1 MIYNKLKTIL
11 KKQFPLFTKKL
22 IVVRDST
29 GLMRY
34 IKNFFFIN
42 LKKNIHGKKIV
53 SKERG
58 LLFDFTLDNFVSYT
72 MRPKKA
78 FSLTV
83 EEGVYSN
90 EDTAIIIQGNLDG
103 LKDFT
108 KETIEIYLKLFPNSV
123 IILSTWDT
131 DIDKKFYNTYKDKIK
146 IIINK
151 KPENVLHSTDLQT
164 ISTSAAVKLAKDLNL
179 KFCLKSRTDCR
190 IYKKNT
196 ITYLKNLLTLFPINL
211 KYESLKSR
219 IISCSVDTRKYRV
232 YGFSDIM
239 LFGST
244 ENISKYFLDESFERG
259 IQKHK
264 FGQYPSVINETA
276 VVHEIF
282 LCARFLK
289 NSNISIDWT
298 LDDWWNKCRDIFCV
312 VDPGTIDLFWYKF
325 HWKYEQRFLTN
336 YTSNFS
342 QSLQFSDW
350 LNLYFDKNHK
360 FNEDKKEKWKIEG
373 GLFVQ

>member
-1 MIYNKLKTIL
+1 MYYNKLKKAL
-11 KKQFPLFTKKL
+11 KKQFPFFVKKL
-22 IVVRDST
+22 ILIRDSSN
-29 GLMRY
+29 LMRF

-53 SKERG
+53 SREKG
-58 LLFDFTLDNFVSYT
+58 ILFDFSISNFVSFVI
-72 MRPKKA
+72 RPKKA
-78 FSLTV
+78 SDVIIEKESYL
-83 EEGVYSN
+83 N
-90 EDTAIIIQGNLDG
+90 KDTAIIIQGNLDG
-103 LKDFT
+103 LKNFV
-108 KETIEIYLKLFPNSV
+108 KETIEIYLKLFQSST

-131 DIDKKFYNTYKDKIK
+131 DIDEKFLNDYKDKIK

-151 KPENVLHSTDLQT
+151 KPKNVFHSTDLQT
-164 ISTSAAVKLAKDLNL
+164 ISTQAAVKLAKGLDL

-196 ITYLKNLLTLFPINL
+196 VTYLKNLLNLFPINSN
-211 KYESLKSR
+211 YENLKSR

-244 ENISKYFLDESFERG
+244 ENIGKYFSNESFEEG
-259 IQKHK
+259 IKKHN
-264 FGQYPSVINETA
+264 FGDYPSTINETA

-289 NSNISIDWT
+289 DSNITINWT
-298 LDDWWNKCRDIFCV
+298 LEDWWNKCRDIFCV
-312 VDPGTIDLFWYKF
+312 VDPSTIDLFWFKF

-336 YTSNFS
+336 YTSDFT

-350 LNLYFDKNHK
+350 LNLYSDKNYK
-360 FNEDKKEKWKIEG
+360 FDENKKEKWKIEN
-373 GLFVQ
+373 GLFTQ

>member
-1 MIYNKLKTIL
+1 MFYNKLKKAL
-11 KKQFPLFTKKL
+11 KKQFPFFVKKL
-22 IVVRDST
+22 IVIRDSSN
-29 GLMRY
+29 LMRF

-53 SKERG
+53 SREKG
-58 LLFDFTLDNFVSYT
+58 ILFDFTISNFVSFT
-72 MRPKKA
+72 IRPKKA
-78 FSLTV
+78 
-83 EEGVYSN
+83 SN
-90 EDTAIIIQGNLDG
+90 VIIEKESYLNKDTAIIIQGNLDG
-103 LKDFT
+103 LKNFV
-108 KETIEIYLKLFPNSV
+108 KETIEIYLKLFQSST

-131 DIDKKFYNTYKDKIK
+131 DIDEKFLNDYKDKIK

-151 KPENVLHSTDLQT
+151 KPKNIFHSTDLQT
-164 ISTSAAVKLAKDLNL
+164 ISTQAAVRLAKDLDL

-196 ITYLKNLLTLFPINL
+196 VTYLKNLLNLFPINSNN
-211 KYESLKSR
+211 ENLKSR
-219 IISCSVDTRKYRV
+219 VISCSVDTRKYRV

-244 ENISKYFLDESFERG
+244 ENIGKYFSDESFEEG
-259 IQKHK
+259 IKKHN
-264 FGQYPSVINETA
+264 FGDYPSTINETA

-289 NSNISIDWT
+289 DSNITINWT
-298 LDDWWNKCRDIFCV
+298 LEDWWNKCRDIFCV
-312 VDPGTIDLFWYKF
+312 VDPSTIDLFWFKF

-336 YTSNFS
+336 YTSDFT

-350 LNLYFDKNHK
+350 LNLYSDKNYK
-360 FNEDKKEKWKIEG
+360 FDENKKEKWKIEN
-373 GLFVQ
+373 GLFTQ

>member
-1 MIYNKLKTIL
+1 MYYNKLKKAL
-11 KKQFPLFTKKL
+11 KKQFPFFVKKL
-22 IVVRDST
+22 ILIRDSSN
-29 GLMRY
+29 LMRF

-53 SKERG
+53 SREKG
-58 LLFDFTLDNFVSYT
+58 ILFDFSISNFVSFVI
-72 MRPKKA
+72 RPKKA
-78 FSLTV
+78 SDVIIEKESYL
-83 EEGVYSN
+83 N
-90 EDTAIIIQGNLDG
+90 KDTAIIIQGNLDG
-103 LKDFT
+103 LKNFV
-108 KETIEIYLKLFPNSV
+108 KETIEIYLKLFQSST

-131 DIDKKFYNTYKDKIK
+131 DIDEKFLNDYKDKIK

-151 KPENVLHSTDLQT
+151 KPKNIFHSTDLQT
-164 ISTSAAVKLAKDLNL
+164 ISTQAAVKLAKGLDL

-196 ITYLKNLLTLFPINL
+196 VTYLKNLLNLFPINSN
-211 KYESLKSR
+211 YENLKSR

-244 ENISKYFLDESFERG
+244 ENIGKYFSNESFEEG
-259 IQKHK
+259 IKKHN
-264 FGQYPSVINETA
+264 FGDYPSTINETA

-289 NSNISIDWT
+289 DSNITINWT
-298 LDDWWNKCRDIFCV
+298 LEDWWNKCRDIFCV
-312 VDPGTIDLFWYKF
+312 VDPSTIDLFWFKF

-336 YTSNFS
+336 YTSDFT

-350 LNLYFDKNHK
+350 LNLYSDKNYK
-360 FNEDKKEKWKIEG
+360 FDENKKEKWKIEN
-373 GLFVQ
+373 GLFTQ

>member
-1 MIYNKLKTIL
+1 MFYNKLKTAL
-11 KKQFPLFTKKL
+11 KKQFPFFVKKL
-22 IVVRDST
+22 IVIRDSSN
-29 GLMRY
+29 LMRF

-53 SKERG
+53 TGEKG
-58 LLFDFTLDNFVSYT
+58 ILFDFTISNFVSFT
-72 MRPKKA
+72 IRPKKA
-78 FSLTV
+78 SDVIIEKESYL
-83 EEGVYSN
+83 N
-90 EDTAIIIQGNLDG
+90 KDTAIIIQGNLDG
-103 LKDFT
+103 LKNFV
-108 KETIEIYLKLFPNSV
+108 KETIEIYLKLFQSST

-131 DIDKKFYNTYKDKIK
+131 DIDENFLSYYKDKIK

-151 KPENVLHSTDLQT
+151 KPKNIFHSTDLQT
-164 ISTSAAVKLAKDLNL
+164 ISTQAAVKLAKDLNL

-190 IYKKNT
+190 IYKKNSV
-196 ITYLKNLLTLFPINL
+196 TYLKNLLNLFPINS
-211 KYESLKSR
+211 KYENLKSR

-244 ENISKYFLDESFERG
+244 ENIGKYFSNESFEEG
-259 IQKHK
+259 IKKHN
-264 FGQYPSVINETA
+264 FGDYPSTINETA

-289 NSNISIDWT
+289 DSNIIIDWT
-298 LDDWWNKCRDIFCV
+298 LEDWWNKCRDIFCV
-312 VDPGTIDLFWYKF
+312 VDPSAIDLFWFKF

-336 YTSNFS
+336 YTSDFT

-350 LNLYFDKNHK
+350 LNLYSDKNYK
-360 FNEDKKEKWKIEG
+360 FDENKKEKWKIEN
-373 GLFVQ
+373 GLFTQ